1 MERGAFGSRTR
12 VVAPSLKG
20 RAQHNYLSAH
30 VESKITVFCLT
41 CQITKF
47 YAFIRKTYIL
57 RIMNMA
63 KELNL
68 NQLRAFYVASTCGSI
83 SLAAERLFISQP
95 AVSMQIKAMEEQFCT
110 RLLIRKKRGLELTET
125 GQKVFEISEKIFGL
139 VDEVERLLTT
149 THEDSGSILKIGSTK
164 TLVRYLMGRYI
175 FEFREAYPTVQIQ
188 IDEGS
193 SEEMIRSVLED
204 RNDLAIVGRLKYA
217 DKLKVIPFI
226 QDEIILVTAPSH
238 KFCSRP
244 AVSIQELRD
253 ENLILRE
260 KGSGT
265 RQLVDQIFE
274 NQGFTPSVF
283 IETGNVDFIKELV
296 EMGKGIAMLARM
308 GVEPDLR
315 EGRLTAIPLLEG
327 PFILG
332 IDVIVNG
339 QRKLS
344 NADNAF
350 LKFLIPVQPL
360 L

>member
-1 MERGAFGSRTR
+1 MTD
-12 VVAPSLKG
+12 
-20 RAQHNYLSAH
+20 
-30 VESKITVFCLT
+30 
-41 CQITKF
+41 
-47 YAFIRKTYIL
+47 
-57 RIMNMA
+57 MA

-68 NQLRAFYVASTCGSI
+68 NQLRAFYWASTCGSI
-83 SLAAERLFISQP
+83 SLAAEKLFISQP
-95 AVSMQIKAMEEQFCT
+95 AVSMQIKAMEEQFGI
-110 RLLIRKKRGLELTET
+110 RLLIRRKRGLELTET
-125 GQKVFEISEKIFGL
+125 GQKVFKISEKIFGF
-139 VDEVERLLTT
+139 VAEAERLLNAG
-149 THEDSGSILKIGSTK
+149 HKDSRGILKIGSTK
-164 TLVRYLMGRYI
+164 TLVRYLMSRYI

-244 AVSIQELRD
+244 AVSIQELRN

-265 RQLVDQIFE
+265 RQLVEEIFE
-274 NQGFTPSVF
+274 NQDFTPSVF

-315 EGRLTAIPLLEG
+315 EGRLTAIPLSEG

-339 QRKLS
+339 RRNLS

>member
-1 MERGAFGSRTR
+1 LERGAFGSRTR
-12 VVAPSLKG
+12 VVAPTQKG

-30 VESKITVFCLT
+30 VEYKITVFYLT

-95 AVSMQIKAMEEQFCT
+95 AVSMQIKAMEEQFRT

-125 GQKVFEISEKIFGL
+125 GQKVFKISEKIFGL
-139 VDEVERLLTT
+139 VAEVERLLTT
-149 THEDSGSILKIGSTK
+149 THEDARSILKIGSTK

-226 QDEIILVTAPSH
+226 QD
-238 KFCSRP
+238 
-244 AVSIQELRD
+244 
-253 ENLILRE
+253 
-260 KGSGT
+260 
-265 RQLVDQIFE
+265 
-274 NQGFTPSVF
+274 
-283 IETGNVDFIKELV
+283 
-296 EMGKGIAMLARM
+296 
-308 GVEPDLR
+308 
-315 EGRLTAIPLLEG
+315 
-327 PFILG
+327 
-332 IDVIVNG
+332 
-339 QRKLS
+339 
-344 NADNAF
+344 
-350 LKFLIPVQPL
+350 
-360 L
+360 